1 MSEQLVTDF
10 IKRRAERAAATP
22 SPLGEPAGQAPE
34 RGNAEPVQPKDGED
48 LVGAYIRRRNEDAA
62 RQPDPLKDR
71 TPAR

>member
-1 MSEQLVTDF
+1 MDRAVDDF
-10 IKRRAERAAATP
+10 IRRRNERAAATP

-34 RGNAEPVQPKDGED
+34 RGNAEPGRPKDGED

-62 RQPDPLKDR
+62 RQPDPLKDL